1 MRRYAALLA
10 ALLPLAS
17 AAALAEDRVA
27 AVFEEAVAACEADPR
42 FRVGGAAMGDCLAEA
57 TAAHDEELAAEQER
71 VGRRLCP
78 AGRER
83 LARAASSWEEYRAG
97 LCGVVEETGG
107 NTPAFVNARACE
119 LLVTLRRAE
128 DLRFLD
134 AYAAACRAPDALHW
148 EMEQDG
154 LDGTLRVFAGERA
167 VASYAL
173 GCFVC
178 DEPDDPEC
186 AGDGV
191 RRIDLGAVPRPL
203 LLAVCHKGAH
213 ARRLLLLDPLGG
225 AQEPLL
231 SVTGAYALEWRIEG
245 GRLVVEHDGDAPRRV
260 VWPGEPE
267 AR

>member
-1 MRRYAALLA
+1 MRPAAALLA
-10 ALLPLAS
+10 ALHPLAS
-17 AAALAEDRVA
+17 AAALAEDRVTA
-27 AVFEEAVAACEADPR
+27 ALKQAVVACDADPR

-57 TAAHDEELAAEQER
+57 TAAHEEELAAEQER

-83 LARAASSWEEYRAG
+83 LASAASSWEEYRAG

-134 AYAAACRAPDALHW
+134 TYAAACRVPDPLHW
-148 EMEQDG
+148 EIEEQG
-154 LDGTLRVFAGERA
+154 LDSTLRVFAGRRPLA
-167 VASYAL
+167 TYAL
-173 GCFVC
+173 GCFMC

-191 RRIDLGAVPRPL
+191 RRVHLGSVPRPL

-213 ARRLLLLDPLGG
+213 SRRLLLLDPLAGVE
-225 AQEPLL
+225 QPLL

-245 GRLVVEHDGDAPRRV
+245 GRLVVEHDGDAPRRL
-260 VWPGEPE
+260 VWPEEPE

>member
-1 MRRYAALLA
+1 MRPAALLLA

-17 AAALAEDRVA
+17 AAALAEDPVTA
-27 AVFEEAVAACEADPR
+27 AFEQAMAACEADPR

-57 TAAHDEELAAEQER
+57 TAALERDLAAEQER

-83 LARAASSWEEYRAG
+83 LALAARSWEEYRAG
-97 LCGVVEETGG
+97 FCGVVEETGD
-107 NTPAFVNARACE
+107 NTPAFVNAQSCE
-119 LLVTLRRAE
+119 LLVSLRRAA

-134 AYAAACRAPDALHW
+134 TYAAACRVPDVLHW
-148 EMEQDG
+148 AVEAQG
-154 LDGTLRVFAGERA
+154 LDSTLRVFAGRRPLA
-167 VASYAL
+167 TYAL
-173 GCFVC
+173 GCFMC

-191 RRIDLGAVPRPL
+191 RRVDLGPVPRPL

-213 ARRLLLLDPLGG
+213 SRRLHLLDPLGG

-245 GRLVVEHDGDAPRRV
+245 GRLVVEHDGDAPRRL
-260 VWPGEPE
+260 VWPGGGE